1 MEQILTKRRYFDIGL
16 QIEELLYSGVFK
28 AGERLPAERELSE
41 RFQTSR
47 TTIREAIIMLELKG
61 VVEVKQ
67 GAGTYFIDSLEKIN
81 QKALLP
87 YSDIGPF
94 ELLQARQVIE
104 SNITGF
110 AATQIRFNE
119 LKQLKRIIEQQEKQI
134 GGDSDKFEE
143 LDRQFHNII
152 AESTQNRVLMKQSAE
167 LWRAVRTENP
177 RWKQLNYKYLH
188 KKELRMK
195 WVEDHRSIFLALQKR
210 DAEQARQASWTH
222 LENSKNELVKIFQQ
236 DDSLEDFDDFL
247 RHLTA
252 IFRRMTFL
260 SAINRACRQKQ
271 TRREGIRLRKR
282 SAYPS
287 QTLRQCRRCL
297 VPRRD
302 NCRPPADV
310 WYIARS
316 GNCEPPVSQSRMRKP
331 V

>member
-1 MEQILTKRRYFDIGL
+1 MFTLPSSGAIAVYIGMCMEQILTKRRYFDIGL

-47 TTIREAIIMLELKG
+47 TTIREEIIMLELKG

-236 DDSLEDFDDFL
+236 DDSLEDFDDFFFA
-247 RHLTA
+247 T
-252 IFRRMTFL
+252 
-260 SAINRACRQKQ
+260 
-271 TRREGIRLRKR
+271 
-282 SAYPS
+282 
-287 QTLRQCRRCL
+287 
-297 VPRRD
+297 
-302 NCRPPADV
+302 
-310 WYIARS
+310 
-316 GNCEPPVSQSRMRKP
+316 
-331 V
+331 